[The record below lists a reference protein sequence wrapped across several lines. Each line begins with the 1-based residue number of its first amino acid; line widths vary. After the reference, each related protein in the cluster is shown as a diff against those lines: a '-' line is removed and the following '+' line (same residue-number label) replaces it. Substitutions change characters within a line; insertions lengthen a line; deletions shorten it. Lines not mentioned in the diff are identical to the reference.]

1 MPVGP
6 EVTQEIDKAW
16 LNYAFEEID
25 RKLKSTKWVS
35 EHRMESIDGKTQ
47 CWKFLLA
54 RAGVS
59 SSTIAELAVAYKK
72 VGWTEVLTEVV
83 EESGRPPTV
92 SVILKFVENKE

>member
-25 RKLKSTKWVS
+25 IKLKSTKWVS
-35 EHRMESIDGKTQ
+35 ENRIESVDGKTQ
-47 CWKFLLA
+47 SWRFLLA

-59 SSTIAELAVAYKK
+59 RSTLAELTEAYKK
-72 VGWTEVLTEVV
+72 VGWTEALTEVV
-83 EESGRPPTV
+83 EESGRPSTV